1 MRIPH
6 PVQSTAALLAV
17 TGAARG
23 LVVPLAPPQSVARAA
38 APSMG
43 WPQDT
48 FADDPPPGERST
60 TVLAKCSP
68 SATLAS
74 LASSRR
80 ALLRGAALAAGM
92 YYGGGTVR
100 ASAYTVERVKP
111 DERDTYAVAQE
122 GDGPLRVLWV
132 GAGEMKGV
140 FNNLFQAGN
149 EVVAVDI
156 RRPDTKDLRAATAYA
171 TEHGYQLRFERGD
184 ATRLKFA
191 DATFDVVVC
200 SQFLC
205 QDFDPA
211 VVVTE
216 IRRVL
221 KDGGRF
227 GFFEDVE
234 DIDNVIVGKVFGE
247 RSVVRVQALP
257 ERLNI
262 MAGVVRKV

>member
-6 PVQSTAALLAV
+6 PMQSTAALLSVAGAV
-17 TGAARG
+17 RG
-23 LVVPLAPPQSVARAA
+23 LDVPLAPPQPVARGA

-43 WPQDT
+43 WLHAA
-48 FADDPPPGERST
+48 FADDPPPGGKST
-60 TVLAKCSP
+60 SVLAECSP
-68 SATLAS
+68 SAT

-132 GAGEMKGV
+132 GAGGMKGV
-140 FNNLFQAGN
+140 FNNLFPAGN

-156 RRPDTKDLRAATAYA
+156 RRPDAKDLRAATAYA

-211 VVVTE
+211 VVVSE

-227 GFFEDVE
+227 GFYEDVE

-262 MAGVVRKV
+262 MAGVVRKI